1 MRIHIEYSGRNSP
14 KRDNCNPHRAE
25 LMIFKRLRQ
34 KHSTGHLRMR
44 IESCVNIVLDMNKS
58 LGEGKIKP
66 EIVQQFERLKESL
79 QHVRDDQV
87 DEDDI
92 NRIEQATNE
101 LLAEI
106 RIAYEGKPI
115 NNLYKGQTH

>member
-1 MRIHIEYSGRNSP
+1 
-14 KRDNCNPHRAE
+14 
-25 LMIFKRLRQ
+25 
-34 KHSTGHLRMR
+34 MR
-44 IESCVNIVLDMNKS
+44 IESCVNIVLDLNKS

-79 QHVRDDQV
+79 QHIRDDQV
-87 DEDDI
+87 EEDDI
-92 NRIEQATNE
+92 HRIEQATNE

-115 NNLYKGQTH
+115 DSPNWGQTH

>member
-1 MRIHIEYSGRNSP
+1 
-14 KRDNCNPHRAE
+14 
-25 LMIFKRLRQ
+25 
-34 KHSTGHLRMR
+34 MR
-44 IESCVNIVLDMNKS
+44 IESCVNIVLDLNKS

-79 QHVRDDQV
+79 QHIRDDQV
-87 DEDDI
+87 EEDDI

-101 LLAEI
+101 LLTEI

-115 NNLYKGQTH
+115 HSLYPGQTH

>member
-1 MRIHIEYSGRNSP
+1 
-14 KRDNCNPHRAE
+14 
-25 LMIFKRLRQ
+25 
-34 KHSTGHLRMR
+34 MR
-44 IESCVNIVLDMNKS
+44 IESCVNIVLDLNKS

-79 QHVRDDQV
+79 QHIRDDQV
-87 DEDDI
+87 EEDDI

-115 NNLYKGQTH
+115 DSLYRGQTH

>member
-1 MRIHIEYSGRNSP
+1 
-14 KRDNCNPHRAE
+14 
-25 LMIFKRLRQ
+25 MIFKRLRQ
-34 KHSTGHLRMR
+34 KQTTGHLRMR
-44 IESCVNIVLDMNKS
+44 IESCVNIVLDLNKS

-79 QHVRDDQV
+79 QHIRDDQV
-87 DEDDI
+87 EEDDI

-115 NNLYKGQTH
+115 DSLYRGQTH